1 MGLWKSSTADKV
13 RRTGIYDLLD
23 YLPKAYKAIQSTGWE
38 PLKKE
43 QAWAMR
49 LVGVYIGARAGSQL
63 AEYCPY
69 VEDILIPPKEST
81 LYYGDG
87 LPHYIVMG
95 VRRWKGRPTHLQG
108 EVCWLKVIRNPNPKY
123 QRYCVMR
130 IILFWLT
137 ISGIKRGPLFRRL
150 VGKGASRRV
159 AKEDHKEEFLLRK
172 GKTRQYLDMWVSATA
187 GDDSDE
193 EEEDDAGD
201 DDSDDDSGVDSATE
215 NDGEEEGS
223 SSSSSSSGREDHAR
237 ATRCGGSDVGVS
249 SGAAAVVGGGGVN
262 DGSSTSAERGGQEQ
276 AKAKAKLKASDV
288 GANGSSGDDDD
299 QPQPEEEQWRQSQ
312 ASDLL
317 AAGRPLRMTR
327 TLTTHV
333 ATRWYRAP
341 ELILLQDY
349 TSAVDMW
356 SVGCIFAELLSMQC
370 ESVKWPHDRKPLFPG
385 RSCFPLSADSAHTYQ
400 DRRDQLNVIFG
411 VIGTPSPQDIGASL
425 PPGSAAQAYLKGLPH
440 LPPRPL
446 AEVYPGASQPA
457 LDLLQRMLLF
467 NPNRR
472 ATVDDALKHSF
483 LSSAVEAATAT
494 AAAAAAAPVSS
505 PPCYCSLGAV
515 TDVVAATAA
524 TAAVVNSSDST
535 QGVFPPCNGE
545 DLPPSSNAPPFAHP
559 SVADQEASLTPPCAL
574 HPLLEMDFEDQKAL
588 LSRRAVLR
596 EKIYHEVLQ
605 YQHRSVP
612 PQNSDP

>member
-1 MGLWKSSTADKV
+1 MTALSDTARQQHNDPVLGATAKTWTEDSASGKSGNVSAFVVMSEFAAFENFILSKLPTTELAEIIIAWGNFEGSHVIPESACFSLHLKTYLESIMGKEGTLLSGQGDEVIICRGLGYGSAKLARRAIHGFCEKSGTPNPFVEDPIFVERMGLWKSSTADKV

-223 SSSSSSSGREDHAR
+223 SSSSSSSGGEEEEEEEEEHFRKQKKRKTKTKILGKREKPK
-237 ATRCGGSDVGVS
+237 
-249 SGAAAVVGGGGVN
+249 GGGGGGRNKKKVKAKSLGKQAKPGGGG
-262 DGSSTSAERGGQEQ
+262 GSSKQDKPKQVNMTAGMITRMTNTINELAGFKGEISTSKG
-276 AKAKAKLKASDV
+276 KAKIRAHSDRAV
-288 GANGSSGDDDD
+288 FMEWVVEMGGSIKMAIDVTMHKIVSTSWVQYFGDGWQSGNDYITFD
-299 QPQPEEEQWRQSQ
+299 
-312 ASDLL
+312 
-317 AAGRPLRMTR
+317 GK
-327 TLTTHV
+327 THTE
-333 ATRWYRAP
+333 A
-341 ELILLQDY
+341 
-349 TSAVDMW
+349 
-356 SVGCIFAELLSMQC
+356 
-370 ESVKWPHDRKPLFPG
+370 
-385 RSCFPLSADSAHTYQ
+385 
-400 DRRDQLNVIFG
+400 
-411 VIGTPSPQDIGASL
+411 
-425 PPGSAAQAYLKGLPH
+425 
-440 LPPRPL
+440 L
-446 AEVYPGASQPA
+446 AEMFPFPHNGIRITISDGERPKWMSLVSA
-457 LDLLQRMLLF
+457 LG
-467 NPNRR
+467 
-472 ATVDDALKHSF
+472 S
-483 LSSAVEAATAT
+483 
-494 AAAAAAAPVSS
+494 
-505 PPCYCSLGAV
+505 
-515 TDVVAATAA
+515 
-524 TAAVVNSSDST
+524 
-535 QGVFPPCNGE
+535 
-545 DLPPSSNAPPFAHP
+545 
-559 SVADQEASLTPPCAL
+559 
-574 HPLLEMDFEDQKAL
+574 
-588 LSRRAVLR
+588 
-596 EKIYHEVLQ
+596 
-605 YQHRSVP
+605 
-612 PQNSDP
+612 